1 VNHHNIKRI
10 ALPPCFPCP
19 LQVLHHYPF
28 TFITFQHI
36 IHSCYLQEYT
46 SENIDW
52 TRVDFEDNQECL
64 DLIEKR
70 PLGVISL
77 MDEEC
82 TFPRATD
89 VTLANKLKEHLRG
102 NACFKGE
109 RSKAFRI
116 CHYAGE
122 VMYETSGFLEKN
134 RDLLHAD
141 LLQLLASCDSFLPQL
156 FAASIGEG
164 SQKVPTPTR
173 RVNGTESQKQSVAAK
188 FKVFFSYI
196 FSVHCLSCFLPKD
209 QSGRGQESC

>member
-1 VNHHNIKRI
+1 MGCLVT
-10 ALPPCFPCP
+10 P
-19 LQVLHHYPF
+19 LSSTNLVGNVQ
-28 TFITFQHI
+28 
-36 IHSCYLQEYT
+36 IHRMC
-46 SENIDW
+46 
-52 TRVDFEDNQECL
+52 
-64 DLIEKR
+64 
-70 PLGVISL
+70 LGVSVFCLIL
-77 MDEEC
+77 ETWMQ
-82 TFPRATD
+82 
-89 VTLANKLKEHLRG
+89 
-102 NACFKGE
+102 
-109 RSKAFRI
+109 
-116 CHYAGE
+116 

>member
-1 VNHHNIKRI
+1 MQRNSFEQLCINYANER
-10 ALPPCFPCP
+10 
-19 LQVLHHYPF
+19 LQ
-28 TFITFQHI
+28 QHFNR
-36 IHSCYLQEYT
+36 HLFKLEQEEYT